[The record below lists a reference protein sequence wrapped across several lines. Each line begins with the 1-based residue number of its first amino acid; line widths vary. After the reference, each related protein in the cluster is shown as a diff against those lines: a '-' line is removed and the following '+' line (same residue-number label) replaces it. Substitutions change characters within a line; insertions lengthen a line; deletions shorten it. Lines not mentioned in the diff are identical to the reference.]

1 MRYIQE
7 GRMST
12 AQLRSVILGT
22 GSELPSKVVTNHDL
36 EKMVDTSDEWITV
49 RTGIKE
55 RRILEEGK
63 GNADMACEAAKRALA
78 DADMVAADLDA
89 IIMATVTADY
99 QMPSSA
105 CVLEDK
111 LGARGVFSFDV
122 GAACSGFLNA
132 LAVADCFIR
141 TGKIRNALVVGSD
154 VLSRVLNWQ
163 DRGTCI
169 LFGDG
174 AGAVVLSA
182 TDVMNTGIR
191 SIRLYSDGSR
201 QELIQVPS
209 RVRPNPPPGPP
220 QLQRLE
226 YMRISGREVFRFA
239 VTRMIELIHQAEIDC
254 REMGINGPDVL
265 IPHQVNQRIID
276 AALETTKF
284 PPEKVMVNLD
294 KYGNTSSASVPI
306 ALDEALRAEAKF
318 FIASSVE
325 SGTSPARVR
334 SKRDPIFA
342 GENVVSIR

>member
-36 EKMVDTSDEWITV
+36 ERMVDTSDEWITV

-78 DADMVAADLDA
+78 DAGMVAADLDA
-89 IIMATVTADY
+89 IIMGTVTADY

-132 LAVADCFIR
+132 LSVADCFIR

-154 VLSRVLNWQ
+154 ALSRVLNWQ

-174 AGAVVLSA
+174 AGAVVLGASENGNGILSTKLRTDGAYAKTLYIPAGGSLRPASA
-182 TDVMNTGIR
+182 DTVRRHEHTITMNGKEVFKIAVR
-191 SIRLYSDGSR
+191 SMEEISR
-201 QELIQVPS
+201 QALEEAGVAIDQVS
-209 RVRPNPPPGPP
+209 LV
-220 QLQRLE
+220 
-226 YMRISGREVFRFA
+226 
-239 VTRMIELIHQAEIDC
+239 
-254 REMGINGPDVL
+254 
-265 IPHQVNQRIID
+265 IPHQANRRIIV
-276 AALETTKF
+276 ALAERLGV
-284 PPEKVMVNLD
+284 PMDKVVVNVE
-294 KYGNTSSASVPI
+294 KYGNTSAASIPV
-306 ALDEALRAEAKF
+306 ALDEAKHQGRIKPGDILLFNAFGSGFAWGAAVVKF
-318 FIASSVE
+318 
-325 SGTSPARVR
+325 
-334 SKRDPIFA
+334 
-342 GENVVSIR
+342 